1 MTKAQILLEKIKEPV
16 PKFKKGDKVKLRS
29 DVLKRHSKS
38 VPAHAG
44 YSKEQ
49 FSWRA
54 TLDNLEGQ
62 VGTIERT
69 FPNSKHVNVQFPS
82 TLIGI
87 DSTELEG
94 A

>member
-1 MTKAQILLEKIKEPV
+1 MTKAQQLLEKLKEPTPV
-16 PKFKKGDKVKLRS
+16 FKVGDKVKLRI
-29 DVLKRHSKS
+29 DVLKRHSRS

-44 YSKEQ
+44 YSTEQ
-49 FSWRA
+49 FAWRA
-54 TLDNLEGQ
+54 TLDKLEGQ

-69 FPNSKHVNVQFPS
+69 FPHSRHVNVQFPG

-94 A
+94 V